1 MMYSEHRTHAIS
13 LVILWLLCSTQFHV
27 SQSFTLRVSSTKLG
41 TSSSVIPHGASSR
54 LQESINQNVLQ
65 EEVILDPA
73 STLSQNQIDTISSL
87 VQARAQARC
96 EGRYSEADQLRSQLQ
111 GILLPDEHL
120 TILLQDMPRSVGG
133 GSQWNLVRRVE
144 MTPLPGTTVLQL
156 AHAALGLAMA
166 SSEQACLVD
175 TNRFDALV
183 QQLIHDLP
191 LHRRSRWNSQGTKS
205 CGCRI
210 LVHLG
215 RYVGYYTTQSIGRY
229 GSGRIATV
237 RDSRHVSIAKM
248 YGRFSSG
255 FGRRYAPFSIGTC
268 GAICPTSQGRTPSPL
283 QDREVA

>member
-144 MTPLPGTTVLQL
+144 MTPLPGTTVLQTGSCRIGPSHGIVGTGLSRRHESFRCLGTATHTRL
-156 AHAALGLAMA
+156 ATTPAVTLEFTGDEKLRMPHFG
-166 SSEQACLVD
+166 SPWPV
-175 TNRFDALV
+175 
-183 QQLIHDLP
+183 
-191 LHRRSRWNSQGTKS
+191 
-205 CGCRI
+205 CRI
-210 LVHLG
+210 LH
-215 RYVGYYTTQSIGRY
+215 YSIDWQIWQRTNCY
-229 GSGRIATV
+229 GSGLATRVDCKDVWQILERFVTALRTIQHWNV
-237 RDSRHVSIAKM
+237 RRNM
-248 YGRFSSG
+248 PY
-255 FGRRYAPFSIGTC
+255 
-268 GAICPTSQGRTPSPL
+268 
-283 QDREVA
+283 